1 MKEFWLPYGATELP
15 VPIDGGLPR
24 ELLPPK
30 KLAGCSLNPGE
41 MANRVLE
48 KLLPEISGERVA
60 ILLPRGPLAQK
71 LALTLV
77 KRMAAEGLKKDR
89 LRIVHSAELNEILS
103 GRSHCQKLECGF
115 EETFHEPERGKPAP
129 LGDAKSETKALFNE
143 VALKADFRIVVGE
156 ARPSLSFN
164 YVSPLFQA
172 ILGLASEEAIKPFLG
187 RLEELTLK
195 DPFEAPFNAVKELAK
210 WLPVDFVVTLVPNG
224 EGGIARLIMGS
235 AEETLSEEKKIF
247 DEYWRAKFDRAAT
260 LVVGSAGG
268 APFDSTFLS
277 AFPGL
282 NSLGSLV
289 EDGGAIIYLAECAE
303 GLGFSLLKE
312 GKDGLRQALKRFVL
326 RRASEALKKAR
337 ISLVSALP
345 DYYVQKILKFK
356 SYRTGGSALKA
367 VKKALRDETRI
378 LIVPSAL
385 RVAPTRP
392 EAGFR

>member
-15 VPIDGGLPR
+15 VPIDDGLPY
-24 ELLPPK
+24 ELLRSK
-30 KLAGCSLNPGE
+30 KLDGCSLNSE
-41 MANRVLE
+41 EIANRVLE
-48 KLLPEISGERVA
+48 KLLPEISGEKVA
-60 ILLPRGPLAQK
+60 ILLPRGPLARK
-71 LALTLV
+71 LTLTLV
-77 KRMAAEGLKKDR
+77 KRMAAEGLKGDR
-89 LRIVHSAELNEILS
+89 LWVVHSADLNEVLS
-103 GRSHCQKLECGF
+103 GRSYRQKLECGF
-115 EETFHEPERGKPAP
+115 KEAFHEPERGKPAP
-129 LGDAKSETKALFNE
+129 LGEVKSETEASFNE

-156 ARPSLSFN
+156 ARSSLSFN

-172 ILGLASEEAIKPFLG
+172 ILGLASKEAIKAFLG

-195 DPFEAPFNAVKELAK
+195 DPFGAPFRAVKELAE

-224 EGGIARLIMGS
+224 EDGIARLIMGS
-235 AEETLSEEKKIF
+235 AEETLSEEEKIF
-247 DEYWRAKFDRAAT
+247 DEYWRVKFDKAAT

-303 GLGFSLLKE
+303 GLGFPLLRE
-312 GKDGLRQALKRFVL
+312 GKDGLRQALRRFVL
-326 RRASEALKKAR
+326 GCASEALKKAR
-337 ISLVSALP
+337 VYLVSALP

-356 SYRTGGSALKA
+356 SYRTGSSALKA
-367 VKKALRDETRI
+367 ARRALRGEARTFV
-378 LIVPSAL
+378 VPSAL

-392 EAGFR
+392 GAVFR